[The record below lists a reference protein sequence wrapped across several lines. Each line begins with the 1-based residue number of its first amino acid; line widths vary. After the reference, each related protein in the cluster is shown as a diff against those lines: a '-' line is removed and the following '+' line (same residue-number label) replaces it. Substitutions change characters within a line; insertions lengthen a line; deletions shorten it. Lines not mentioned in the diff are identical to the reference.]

1 MNAHVSLPCPV
12 TVEEAHVLRS
22 RLLDAFADAEAA
34 VAEIARKAPKP
45 VSEAASL
52 SQRIQCARTV
62 APNPQLSK
70 AGHRAM
76 AEQLD
81 QLAGLLAV
89 RADIVHAR
97 LQFGQI
103 GEVPAII
110 FRNARN
116 LSQDHAP
123 VRMFRPDELKQLT
136 HEVAKITQSLRV
148 AISPPLP
155 PRPVPD
161 AAGDP

>member
-1 MNAHVSLPCPV
+1 MNAHASLSCPM
-12 TVEEAHVLRS
+12 TIEEAHALRS
-22 RLLDAFADAEAA
+22 RLLDAFADAEAI
-34 VAEIARKAPKP
+34 VAEIARKAPKT

-52 SQRIQCARTV
+52 SQHIQCARTV

-70 AGHRAM
+70 AGHKAI

-81 QLAGLLAV
+81 HLSGLLAI

-103 GEVPAII
+103 DAAPAII
-110 FRNARN
+110 FRNARSM
-116 LSQDHAP
+116 SQDHAP
-123 VRMFRPDELKQLT
+123 VRMFSSEELRHLT
-136 HEVAKITQSLRV
+136 QQVAKIARSLRA

-155 PRPVPD
+155 PRPAPD
-161 AAGDP
+161 AADDP

>member
-1 MNAHVSLPCPV
+1 MNAHVSLSCPM
-12 TVEEAHVLRS
+12 TIEEAHTLRS
-22 RLLDAFADAEAA
+22 RLLDAFADAEAI
-34 VAEIARKAPKP
+34 VAEIARRAPKP

-70 AGHRAM
+70 AGHKAL

-81 QLAGLLAV
+81 QLSNLLAV

-103 GEVPAII
+103 REVPAII

-136 HEVAKITQSLRV
+136 QDVARVARSLRA
-148 AISPPLP
+148 AISPPS
-155 PRPVPD
+155 PRPPAPD